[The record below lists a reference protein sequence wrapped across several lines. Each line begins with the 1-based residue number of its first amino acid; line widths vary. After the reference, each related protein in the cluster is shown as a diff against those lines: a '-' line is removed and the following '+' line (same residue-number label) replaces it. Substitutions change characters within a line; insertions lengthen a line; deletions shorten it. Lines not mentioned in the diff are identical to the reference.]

1 MSEVVEIHFN
11 HKTRLVVAVFDDGT
25 EVNYMAQTGQR
36 SIDWDA
42 EAARA
47 SDVVAAAG
55 RVERKLRVA
64 PRQTAPGTR
73 VISSP
78 HVRPTP

>member
-47 SDVVAAAG
+47 VVVAAAG

>member
-1 MSEVVEIHFN
+1 MSKVAEIHFN

-25 EVNYMAQTGQR
+25 EVNYLAQTGQR
-36 SIDWDA
+36 SIDWDV

-47 SDVVAAAG
+47 AEAVARAG
-55 RVERKLRVA
+55 RGDGDLRTE

-73 VISSP
+73 VISQP